1 MQFTFVFES
10 KEGQNLS
17 YLLCF
22 IPCPVWKKGNKEIIN
37 LHPEFP
43 HFKVGDIKSLLE
55 KENVSDIKNAVLIIH
70 KCGHATKD
78 DLFKISK
85 VIDKKDYNFSSCSS
99 FTSYQRLLT

>member
-55 KENVSDIKNAVLIIH
+55 KENVSDINNAVLVIH
-70 KCGHATKD
+70 KSGHATKD
-78 DLFKISK
+78 DLININKELEQLKIS
-85 VIDKKDYNFSSCSS
+85 Y
-99 FTSYQRLLT
+99 TSINW

>member
-10 KEGQNLS
+10 NEGQNLS

-22 IPCPVWKKGNKEIIN
+22 IPCPVWKKGCKEIIN

-70 KCGHATKD
+70 KSGHATKD
-78 DLFKISK
+78 DLLNIQTEFEQLKIS
-85 VIDKKDYNFSSCSS
+85 Y
-99 FTSYQRLLT
+99 TSIKLL

>member
-70 KCGHATKD
+70 KCGHATKN
-78 DLFKISK
+78 DLFNINMEFEQLKI
-85 VIDKKDYNFSSCSS
+85 S
-99 FTSYQRLLT
+99 FTSINL